1 MSIDGE
7 IARIAA
13 RQRQLIT
20 LPQLRGCGLSA
31 RGAQHR
37 ASRGVLH
44 RLHPSVFA
52 LHAPP
57 YSNLQRLL
65 AATLACGRL
74 AFGSDLSAAAVFGY
88 AERHPSLPQ
97 VTSPTGAG
105 RKLPGIVVRR
115 RQVDRKDIWH
125 PFGIP
130 CTSPART
137 VLDCASLLDLEDL
150 ELILMAADASG
161 KLNRRRLEKL
171 IAASPRRGLANL
183 RLLTSDDPADTRTIN
198 ERRMRSICREFGVPE
213 PICNHPIVAGD
224 RRFVADFCWPSVHLI
239 VEADSWR
246 WHGGKLATE
255 RDANRDQLL
264 AVHGWRVVHFTR
276 NQILKERA
284 RTGARLLALTAAA
297 APPSATRP
305 PCSRRRRAA

>member
-1 MSIDGE
+1 MTTDVE
-7 IARIAA
+7 IARIAS

-20 LPQLRGCGLSA
+20 LVQLRSCGLSDRA
-31 RGAQHR
+31 ALHR
-37 ASRGVLH
+37 AAAG
-44 RLHPSVFA
+44 RLHKLHPKVFA
-52 LHAPP
+52 VHPPP

-65 AATLACGRL
+65 AATLACGGFS
-74 AFGSDLSAAAVFGY
+74 FGSDLSAAAVFGY
-88 AERHPSLPQ
+88 TEHHPSLPQ

-105 RKLPGIVVRR
+105 RKLPGIMVRR

-125 PFGIP
+125 PLGIP

-137 VLDCASLLDLEDL
+137 VLDCAGLVDLENL

-161 KLNRRRLEKL
+161 KLNRRRLEEL
-171 IAASPRRGLANL
+171 IATSPRRGMANL

-213 PICNHPIVAGD
+213 PLCNHPIIVGD
-224 RRFVADFCWPSVHLI
+224 RRFVADFCWPSLSLI

-246 WHGGKLATE
+246 WHGGRLATE

-264 AVHGWRVVHFTR
+264 SVHGWRVVHFTR
-276 NQILKERA
+276 DQILRERD
-284 RTGARLLALTAAA
+284 RTGRRLLALTAAA
-297 APPSATRP
+297 E
-305 PCSRRRRAA
+305 